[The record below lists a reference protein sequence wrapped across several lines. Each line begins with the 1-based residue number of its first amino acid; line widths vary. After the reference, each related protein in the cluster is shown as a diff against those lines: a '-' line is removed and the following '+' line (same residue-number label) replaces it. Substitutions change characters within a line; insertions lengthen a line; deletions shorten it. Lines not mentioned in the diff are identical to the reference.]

1 MIRRVLVPL
10 DGSPVAEAALGHAVA
25 VAGGPGAKLVLLR
38 VVEAHAALTDP
49 AVSAVDW
56 RLQRME
62 AAAYLREVAARL
74 EAEGLDAATEVVEGK
89 AADEIVQFVRDRGVD
104 LVVVAAHGRG
114 GARDFPFG
122 GTVHKIVSSA
132 TASVM
137 VVRREAGGE
146 AAPPV
151 ARYRRILVPVDGSAP
166 SEWALFLAAGI
177 ARKHGAELLVLQVV
191 PEVELTCERI
201 PRSAEETALLDRLRK
216 LQKGRAA
223 RYLDEIESKLEHE
236 DLEVRCRVAWAGQVA
251 EGLQRVAAEEEVDLI
266 ALAAHGAAE
275 ARFPYG
281 KVAQRLLAQS
291 ELPVLVFQDLPG
303 ATWAGAPPAGASRS

>member
-1 MIRRVLVPL
+1 M
-10 DGSPVAEAALGHAVA
+10 AEAALAHAVA
-25 VAGGPGAKLVLLR
+25 VAAGLGAQVVLLR

-49 AVSAVDW
+49 AVSTVDW

-62 AAAYLREVAARL
+62 SAAYLREVSARL
-74 EAEGLDAATEVVEGK
+74 ETAGLEVATEVVEGG
-89 AADEIVQFVRDRGVD
+89 AADEIVQFIRDHAVD

-132 TASVM
+132 AASVM
-137 VVRREAGGE
+137 IVRQDAGGD
-146 AAPPV
+146 AAPAAP
-151 ARYRRILVPVDGSAP
+151 RYRRILVPVDGSSP

-201 PRSAEETALLDRLRK
+201 PRSAEETELLDRLRT
-216 LQKGRAA
+216 LQKDRAA
-223 RYLDEIESKLEHE
+223 RYLEEIESKLSHE
-236 DLEVRCRVAWAGQVA
+236 DLAVRSRVVWAGQVA
-251 EGLQRVAAEEEVDLI
+251 EGLQQVAAEEGADLI

-291 ELPVLVFQDLPG
+291 DLPVLVFQDLPG
-303 ATWAGAPPAGASRS
+303 ATWAGCPPAGVSPS